1 MASLWVSPGP
11 KIAESNEALF
21 IDVADVSFL
30 KNLPFTPKLEL
41 VIIFVKS
48 DVAIFLALDLSPLD
62 PLGVV
67 AIGSWT
73 FLFFATDEKSE
84 SKHFCSNQN
93 ILH

>member
-1 MASLWVSPGP
+1 MASFWVSPGP
-11 KIAESNEALF
+11 KIAESVEAF
-21 IDVADVSFL
+21 FVNAADISFL

-48 DVAIFLALDLSPLD
+48 DVAFFPALDLPPLH

-73 FLFFATDEKSE
+73 FLFFATTTMKNL
-84 SKHFCSNQN
+84 NQN
-93 ILH
+93 ILHQASE